1 MAIAELKDRT
11 DRLFGR
17 EADLDK
23 LHDRASRAG
32 LTAVVGPPQI
42 GKSWLLMEMARRLS
56 QQTDPLWLV
65 GFTRS
70 PRGAHDPLLQVVSD
84 LYQRWLSDASAWEQ
98 IKTTWEQ
105 QKDRLL
111 PAFARFVGK
120 LSEKSG
126 KMLPGVGEL
135 TGSAIKESL
144 EGLVAA
150 NEDLRTGRLIV
161 SRLEYSQAQELVRSV
176 NQMPGVASCW

>member
-98 IKTTWEQ
+98 IKTSGNSRRTGCSRPSQ
-105 QKDRLL
+105 
-111 PAFARFVGK
+111 G
-120 LSEKSG
+120 LSESSRRNRVKCFR
-126 KMLPGVGEL
+126 V
-135 TGSAIKESL
+135 SAS
-144 EGLVAA
+144 
-150 NEDLRTGRLIV
+150 
-161 SRLEYSQAQELVRSV
+161 
-176 NQMPGVASCW
+176 